1 MLTITGRIMETNMSI
16 YRKYFALTEGKLV
29 KLGDFGDWTAAAEC
43 ADDVLGECGWEW
55 VANYYDVKQWSDC
68 IQEVENE
75 YLLSQ

>member
-1 MLTITGRIMETNMSI
+1 MSI

-29 KLGDFGDWTAAAEC
+29 CIGDFGGWPAAASG
-43 ADDVLGECGWEW
+43 ADDLLGEGGWEW

-75 YLLSQ
+75 YLLSI